1 MSLFQEMTYV
11 IRKLNRRKKKGN
23 LSFVTN
29 LRQKGNSNKCA
40 LLTAAPGN
48 FRTFGWQLT
57 SYSKQGSCKMLFIID
72 DIWFLKTLNSSS
84 SFLPDSHSFSNSCI
98 TEFKFSSSD
107 WYRPLMILSKFSIM
121 LSV

>member
-1 MSLFQEMTYV
+1 MSLFQELTYV

-48 FRTFGWQLT
+48 SELLG
-57 SYSKQGSCKMLFIID
+57 GS
-72 DIWFLKTLNSSS
+72 
-84 SFLPDSHSFSNSCI
+84 
-98 TEFKFSSSD
+98 
-107 WYRPLMILSKFSIM
+107 
-121 LSV
+121 